1 MWEQLR
7 PADIERA
14 KRQLAIQRGETLKR
28 HAEEL
33 NKLDGEE
40 AEIQTVERLVAAFV
54 SKHISPSAQG
64 TLRSEEDTETAEIGE
79 TSEPRQEQIAV
90 PPRLQVRHQPSPN
103 FGVPFRKLV
112 GG

>member
-14 KRQLAIQRGETLKR
+14 KRQLTIERGETLKR

-33 NKLDGEE
+33 KKLDADE
-40 AEIQTVERLVAAFV
+40 AEIQTVERLVASFV
-54 SKHISPSAQG
+54 SKHISPSAQA
-64 TLRSEEDTETAEIGE
+64 TLTSEEDTAAETSEP
-79 TSEPRQEQIAV
+79 SEPRQEQIAV
-90 PPRLQVRHQPSPN
+90 PPRLQVHHQPSPN